1 MKKTL
6 LLMVVTSFM
15 VACHGFHHELAGSG
29 KLQKQKRDVGSFTSI
44 SAEGA
49 FDIEVVCQEA
59 QSIEIEGDDNVL
71 PLITTVV
78 SNNVLH
84 LTNSRGYSVSH
95 PITIRISVPD
105 LVAVT
110 ASGAGNVDVSGLKN
124 EKFQISA
131 NGAPTIKA
139 SGSTGVLN
147 IDAKGAA
154 TINTHRLRATQ
165 VVVDAKGVSNV
176 EVYASEQL
184 DATVAGPSHVI
195 YAGDAAVHKTVHGP
209 GSVEKKESGGA

>member
-6 LLMVVTSFM
+6 LLMVLISLM
-15 VACHGFHHELAGSG
+15 AGCHGFHHELAGSG
-29 KLQKQKRDVGSFTSI
+29 KLQKQKREVGSFNAG

-49 FDIEVVCQEA
+49 FDIEIVCQES

-84 LTNSRGYSVSH
+84 VTNSRGYSVSH

-105 LVAVT
+105 LIALS
-110 ASGAGNVDVSGLKN
+110 ASGAGNVDVSELKN

-139 SGSTGVLN
+139 SGSTSVLN

-154 TINTHRLRATQ
+154 TINTHRLRAVQ

-176 EVYASEQL
+176 EVHAAEQL

-195 YAGDAAVHKTVHGP
+195 YSGDAAVHKTVHGP

>member
-6 LLMVVTSFM
+6 LLVVLLSL
-15 VACHGFHHELAGSG
+15 VAGCHGFHHELAGSG
-29 KLQKQKRDVGSFTSI
+29 KLQKQKRDVGSFNSI
-44 SAEGA
+44 SAAGA
-49 FDIEVVCQEA
+49 LDIEIVCQEA

-84 LTNSRGYSVSH
+84 IANSRGYSVSH

-105 LVAVT
+105 LAAIT
-110 ASGAGNVDVSGLKN
+110 ASGAGNIDVSGLKN

-139 SGSTGVLN
+139 SGATNVLN

-154 TINTHRLRATQ
+154 TINTHRLRAAQ

-176 EVYASEQL
+176 EVYASGQL

-195 YAGDAAVHKTVHGP
+195 YAGDAAVNKTVHGP

>member
-1 MKKTL
+1 VKKIL
-6 LLMVVTSFM
+6 LLMALLSLM
-15 VACHGFHHELAGSG
+15 AGCHCFHHELAGSG
-29 KLQKQKRDVGSFTSI
+29 KLQKQNRDVASFNSI

-49 FDIEVVCQEA
+49 FDIEVICQES

-84 LTNSRGYSVSH
+84 ITNSRGYSVSH

-105 LVAVT
+105 LAAVT

-139 SGSTGVLN
+139 SGSTNVLN

-154 TINTHRLRATQ
+154 TINTHRLRAVQ
-165 VVVDAKGVSNV
+165 VVVDAKGFSNV
-176 EVYASEQL
+176 EVYAAEQL
-184 DATVAGPSHVI
+184 DANVAGPSHVI
-195 YAGDAAVHKTVHGP
+195 YAGDATVHKTVHGP

>member
-6 LLMVVTSFM
+6 LLMLLLSL
-15 VACHGFHHELAGSG
+15 VAGCHVHHKLAGSG
-29 KLQKQKRDVGSFTSI
+29 KLQKQVRDVGSFNSI

-49 FDIEVVCQEA
+49 FDLEIVCQET

-84 LTNSRGYSVSH
+84 ITNSRGYSVSH

-105 LVAVT
+105 LAAVT
-110 ASGAGNVDVSGLKN
+110 ASGAGTVDVAGVKN

-131 NGAPTIKA
+131 NGAPTINA
-139 SGSTGVLN
+139 AGSTSVLN

-154 TINTHRLRATQ
+154 TINTHRLHAAQ

-176 EVYASEQL
+176 EVYALEQL

-195 YAGDAAVHKTVHGP
+195 YAGNAVVHKTVHGP